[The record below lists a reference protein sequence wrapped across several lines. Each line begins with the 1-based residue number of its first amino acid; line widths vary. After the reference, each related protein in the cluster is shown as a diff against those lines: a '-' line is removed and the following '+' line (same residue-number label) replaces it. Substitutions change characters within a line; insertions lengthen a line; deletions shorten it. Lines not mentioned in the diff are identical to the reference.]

1 MGTQHQYQPL
11 VQGQLAVRKVCWLQ
25 CSYHITSYYHKFNLP
40 CLIFGLNILRP
51 YYFSQVY
58 SSLLQ
63 MNFATVLFVYKV
75 TMVCYV
81 CNHSMTTLCIP
92 NLYFS
97 YLMRFCGQFCCNI
110 FFWFDSLQTCK
121 HETGSLAYI
130 GYFHAWNTR
139 YVGLSSLFH

>member
-25 CSYHITSYYHKFNLP
+25 CSYHITSYYHKFNLS

-63 MNFATVLFVYKV
+63 MNFATVLFIYKV

-81 CNHSMTTLCIP
+81 CNHSMITLCIP

-110 FFWFDSLQTCK
+110 FFGSTLSK
-121 HETGSLAYI
+121 HVSTKQVHLPILGISMLETQDM
-130 GYFHAWNTR
+130 
-139 YVGLSSLFH
+139 